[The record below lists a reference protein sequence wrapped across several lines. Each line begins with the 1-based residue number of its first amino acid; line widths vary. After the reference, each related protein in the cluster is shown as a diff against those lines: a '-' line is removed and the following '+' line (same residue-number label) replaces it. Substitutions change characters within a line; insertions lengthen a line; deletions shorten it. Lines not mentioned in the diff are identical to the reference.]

1 MLNQTREAYLSLIL
15 MIVSILED
23 RQTLRLD
30 REKSMMYIHTY
41 SMSVIRLFF
50 ILLTGENP

>member
-30 REKSMMYIHTY
+30 GEKSMTY
-41 SMSVIRLFF
+41 MSVIRLFI

>member
-30 REKSMMYIHTY
+30 REKSMMY
-41 SMSVIRLFF
+41 MSVIRLFI